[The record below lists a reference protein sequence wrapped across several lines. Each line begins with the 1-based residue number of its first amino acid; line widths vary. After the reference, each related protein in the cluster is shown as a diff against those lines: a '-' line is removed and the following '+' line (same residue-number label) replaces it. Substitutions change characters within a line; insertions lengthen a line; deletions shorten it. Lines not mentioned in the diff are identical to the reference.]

1 MANQVYDL
9 VMDFE
14 DHLKGD
20 TWDGYDF
27 QILDEITLVPIS
39 LVGASI
45 RAMFRLQGKSTKMY
59 EMSTSL
65 GTITI
70 TNAANGEFGL
80 DEQIINFDAGIYLYD
95 IEVTLA
101 SGQVKTRIGG
111 KWVIKQDVTY

>member
-14 DHLKGD
+14 DHLKGN
-20 TWDGYDF
+20 TWDGYEF

-45 RAMFRLQGKSTKMY
+45 RAMFRLQGKSTKVY
-59 EMSTSL
+59 EMSTVYS
-65 GTITI
+65 TITI
-70 TNAANGEFGL
+70 TDAINGTFVL
-80 DEQIINFDAGIYLYD
+80 DEQILNYDAGTYLYD
-95 IEVTLA
+95 IKVVLA

-111 KWVIKQDVTY
+111 KFTIKQNITD